1 MQRLARLLRYDY
13 PQLMPLWVNV
23 FIDVLGFS
31 ILIPFLPF
39 FSTQFG
45 AAAWQ
50 IGLLLST
57 NALFGFF
64 SGPVWGSLSD
74 RFGRKPILLV
84 CQFGTLAG
92 FLMMAFSNSLW
103 MLYASRIVDGIFGG
117 NMPIARA
124 IIGDVIPSHERSKHM
139 TNIGAAY
146 VMASLLGPG
155 IGGMLSQ
162 RGILLPG
169 LLSASLTCL
178 AILLTTVYIEES
190 NPALREGAPP
200 EQAAAQPGRPWNK
213 RGNVLQ
219 KYPATRYLLT
229 QWGFHNLAFMLFSSC
244 ISLFAFLRLGL
255 DARQVGLMLTLAG
268 IVRLLV
274 RFLVFMP
281 LLRRLG
287 DHRTLMLGLST
298 FVVTYILLCFV
309 QTPFQFAAILCLHSF
324 GASCTRG
331 IMNSFMSRSVQPFE
345 QGQMM
350 GLSTSMDNFS
360 QIVGPLAGGLI
371 LDTLPLWAYGGLA
384 GVLAFVPL
392 VMVLQPVEVYRSLP
406 PTESSLQS
414 QIPGD

>member
-13 PQLMPLWVNV
+13 PELMPLWVNV

-39 FSTQFG
+39 FSTQFN
-45 AAAWQ
+45 APAWQ

-64 SGPVWGSLSD
+64 SGPVWGTLSD

-92 FLMMAFSNSLW
+92 FVMLAFSNSMW

-117 NMPIARA
+117 NMPVAKA
-124 IIGDVIPSHERSKHM
+124 IIGDVIPPHERSKHM
-139 TNIGAAY
+139 TNIGVAY
-146 VMASLLGPG
+146 VLSSLLGPG
-155 IGGMLSQ
+155 IGGMLAKW
-162 RGILLPG
+162 GILAPG

-178 AILLTTVYIEES
+178 AILLTSVYIVES
-190 NPALREGAPP
+190 NPALRDGAPQ
-200 EQAAAQPGRPWNK
+200 QAAANPNHPRK
-213 RGNVLQ
+213 KENVIK

-255 DARQVGLMLTLAG
+255 DAQQVGLMLTLAG

-274 RFLVFMP
+274 RFLIFVP

-287 DHRTLMLGLST
+287 DHRTLMLGLTT

-309 QTPFQFAAILCLHSF
+309 RTPFQFAAILCLHSF

-331 IMNSFMSRSVQPFE
+331 IMNSFMSRSVQPAE

-360 QIVGPLAGGLI
+360 QIVGPLAGGVI

-384 GVLAFVPL
+384 GVLAFIPFL
-392 VMVLQPVEVYRSLP
+392 MVLRPMEIYQSAPLP
-406 PTESSLQS
+406 KNSLQPRS
-414 QIPGD
+414 YGD

>member
-13 PQLMPLWVNV
+13 PELMPLWVNV

-39 FSTQFG
+39 FSTQFN
-45 AAAWQ
+45 APAWQ

-64 SGPVWGSLSD
+64 SGPVWGTLSD

-92 FLMMAFSNSLW
+92 FVMLAFSNSMW

-117 NMPIARA
+117 NMPVAKA
-124 IIGDVIPSHERSKHM
+124 IIGDVIPPHERSKHM
-139 TNIGAAY
+139 TNIGVAY
-146 VMASLLGPG
+146 VLSSLLGPG
-155 IGGMLSQ
+155 IGGMLAKW
-162 RGILLPG
+162 GILVPG

-178 AILLTTVYIEES
+178 AILLTSVYVVES
-190 NPALREGAPP
+190 NPALRDGTPQQ
-200 EQAAAQPGRPWNK
+200 QAAANPNHPRK
-213 RGNVLQ
+213 KENVIK
-219 KYPATRYLLT
+219 KYPVTRYLLT

-255 DARQVGLMLTLAG
+255 DAQQVGLMLTLAG

-274 RFLVFMP
+274 RFLIFVP

-287 DHRTLMLGLST
+287 DHRTLMLGLTT

-309 QTPFQFAAILCLHSF
+309 RTPFQFAAILCLHSF

-331 IMNSFMSRSVQPFE
+331 IMNSFMSRSVQPAE

-360 QIVGPLAGGLI
+360 QIVGPLAGGVI

-384 GVLAFVPL
+384 GVLAFIPFL
-392 VMVLQPVEVYRSLP
+392 MVLRPMEIYQSMPLPNNNLQPRSY
-406 PTESSLQS
+406 
-414 QIPGD
+414 GD

>member
-13 PQLMPLWVNV
+13 PELMPLWVNV

-39 FSTQFG
+39 FSTRFN
-45 AAAWQ
+45 APAWQ

-64 SGPVWGSLSD
+64 SGPVWGTLSD

-84 CQFGTLAG
+84 CQFGTLVG
-92 FLMMAFSNSLW
+92 FLMLAFSNSMW

-117 NMPIARA
+117 NMPVAKA
-124 IIGDVIPSHERSKHM
+124 IIGDVIPPHERSKHM
-139 TNIGAAY
+139 TNIGVAY
-146 VMASLLGPG
+146 VLSSLLGPG
-155 IGGMLSQ
+155 IGGMLAKW
-162 RGILLPG
+162 GILAPG

-178 AILLTTVYIEES
+178 AILLTSVYIVES
-190 NPALREGAPP
+190 NPALRDGAPSQ
-200 EQAAAQPGRPWNK
+200 QAAANPNHPRK
-213 RGNVLQ
+213 KESVIK

-244 ISLFAFLRLGL
+244 ISLFAFLRLDL
-255 DARQVGLMLTLAG
+255 DAQQVGLMLTLAG

-274 RFLVFMP
+274 RFLIFVP

-287 DHRTLMLGLST
+287 DHRTLMLGLTT

-309 QTPFQFAAILCLHSF
+309 RTPFQFAAILCLHSF

-331 IMNSFMSRSVQPFE
+331 IMNSFMSRSVQPAE

-360 QIVGPLAGGLI
+360 QIVGPLAGGVI
-371 LDTLPLWAYGGLA
+371 LDTLPLWAYGGA
-384 GVLAFVPL
+384 
-392 VMVLQPVEVYRSLP
+392 SL
-406 PTESSLQS
+406 
-414 QIPGD
+414 